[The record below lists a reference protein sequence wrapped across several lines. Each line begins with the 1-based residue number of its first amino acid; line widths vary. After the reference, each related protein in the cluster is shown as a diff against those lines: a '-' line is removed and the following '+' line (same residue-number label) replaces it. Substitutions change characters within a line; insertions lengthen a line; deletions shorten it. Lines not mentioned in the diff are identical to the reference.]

1 MHSMIYFGFLVLL
14 GVTTVLEID
23 HQLPESLKFL
33 HGRTYQAYAFVAD
46 LAGLVFVGGLVWA
59 IARRYVARPYRIR
72 IKTRPEHAV
81 ILGVLLAIGL
91 TGFAAEMFRIAEATR
106 RRAAGGRVTS
116 WTSSSGASSA
126 GRSAR
131 SSTAGRS
138 TPSTP
143 STSGRGSPTSWRSS
157 PSS

>member
-1 MHSMIYFGFLVLL
+1 M
-14 GVTTVLEID
+14 TTVLEID

-91 TGFAAEMFRIAEATR
+91 TGFAAEMFRIAEATAPVGGERRLDLRAVELHRLAAQPAR
-106 RRAAGGRVTS
+106 RRLVARHARRRPPVDVDRPRRV
-116 WTSSSGASSA
+116 A
-126 GRSAR
+126 
-131 SSTAGRS
+131 
-138 TPSTP
+138 
-143 STSGRGSPTSWRSS
+143 SS